1 MSIFKDVFLST
12 ATVFPIAWLNRVSS
26 IEVLLPYHHVVSD
39 EYLPHIK
46 GLYNYKNEQQF
57 IDDLDWLLRNRT
69 PIHPDELLNC
79 IVEKKP
85 FPVNTFL
92 LTFDDGFREV
102 FELIAPILL
111 KKGVPAI
118 FFINPSFIDNKE
130 LFYRCK
136 LSLVVEKIKDER
148 NKKLLSKVADLLSTG
163 RSDFEHIKKTILDI
177 HYPERRKADALGEC
191 AEISFPE
198 FLQSQKPFMSD
209 TQVKELSGKGFVIGA
224 HSMDHPHFKK
234 LTEEE
239 QLSQTTSSLKAVS
252 QITGSESYYFSF
264 PHEDR
269 DVKQS
274 FFNHLLSD
282 PSFSKSLLFGVQ
294 NQFEERNN
302 NMVHRFNAENPSR
315 SVEKMT
321 KGVLFYNYLMRM
333 MRRNTINRET

>member
-57 IDDLDWLLRNRT
+57 SDDLDWLLRYRT
-69 PIHPDELLNC
+69 PVHPDELLNC

-85 FPVNTFL
+85 VPVNTFL

-102 FELIAPILL
+102 YEVIAPILL

-118 FFINPSFIDNKE
+118 FFINPAFIDNNE

-136 LSLVVEKIKDER
+136 LSLVIEKIKEQKNR
-148 NKKLLSKVADLLSTG
+148 KLLSKVVELLSPG
-163 RSDFEHIKKTILDI
+163 RSDFEQIKKAILDI
-177 HYPERRKADALGEC
+177 HYPEREKADALGEC
-191 AEISFPE
+191 AEISFPD
-198 FLQSQKPFMSD
+198 FLHSQKPFMS
-209 TQVKELSGKGFVIGA
+209 TSQLKELSGKGFVIGA

-234 LTEEE
+234 LTEED
-239 QLSQTTSSLKAVS
+239 QLSQTTSSMKAVN
-252 QITGSESYYFSF
+252 QITGSESSYFSF
-264 PHEDR
+264 PHEDK

-294 NQFEERNN
+294 NQFEEKNN
-302 NMVHRFNAENPSR
+302 NMVHRYNAENPSR
-315 SVEKMT
+315 SVENIT
-321 KGVLFYNYLMRM
+321 KGVLFYNYLMKVM
-333 MRRNTINRET
+333 KRNVISRD

>member
-57 IDDLDWLLRNRT
+57 KDDLDWLLRYRT
-69 PIHPDELLNC
+69 PVHPDELLYSM
-79 IVEKKP
+79 VEKKP

-163 RSDFEHIKKTILDI
+163 RSDFEHIKNNSRYSLSRTRESRCIGRVRGNIFPRVSPITETIYVQ
-177 HYPERRKADALGEC
+177 H
-191 AEISFPE
+191 
-198 FLQSQKPFMSD
+198 
-209 TQVKELSGKGFVIGA
+209 SGKRVIRKRFCNRSPQ
-224 HSMDHPHFKK
+224 H
-234 LTEEE
+234 
-239 QLSQTTSSLKAVS
+239 
-252 QITGSESYYFSF
+252 GS
-264 PHEDR
+264 PA
-269 DVKQS
+269 
-274 FFNHLLSD
+274 L
-282 PSFSKSLLFGVQ
+282 
-294 NQFEERNN
+294 
-302 NMVHRFNAENPSR
+302 
-315 SVEKMT
+315 
-321 KGVLFYNYLMRM
+321 
-333 MRRNTINRET
+333 